1 MKIRINGVDADIQL
15 ETEKNVGDI
24 LCALDS
30 WLNGTGHRLC
40 GLKLDGEAVN
50 TGSTEACFDR
60 TFDSIDTLDIYT
72 SPILDLFAESLLHTM
87 QDIAFYEAAGFGEKS
102 LFTEQ
107 WKQTPQALLLADQS
121 PDLFDWAVK
130 TFSGEGLPPQSFR
143 ILLEERLRE
152 LRDPVDEIRRAGPLI
167 GEVCARLEEFS
178 LDVQTGK
185 DARAAETVRTFSGI
199 AEKLFRVFNVLK
211 IQGFPVEEITVENV
225 SITAYI
231 AEFSTALRELLAAYE
246 QHDMILVGDLA
257 EYEMSPRLRNIH
269 TAVLDAITRR
279 KP

>member
-15 ETEKNVGDI
+15 EKEQNVGEI

-40 GLKLDGEAVN
+40 GLTIDGEAAN
-50 TGSTEACFDR
+50 ADSMESCFGR
-60 TFDSIDTLDIYT
+60 AVDSIDTLDIST

-87 QDIAFYEAAGFGEKS
+87 EDITFYEAAGFEEKS
-102 LFTEQ
+102 LFAGQ
-107 WKQTPQALLLADQS
+107 WKQTPQALLLAEQT

-130 TFSGEGLPPQSFR
+130 TFSGEGLPPQNFR
-143 ILLEERLRE
+143 IVLDERLRE
-152 LRDPVDEIRRAGPLI
+152 LQDPAAEVMRAGPLV

-178 LDVQTGK
+178 LDIQTGK

-211 IQGFPVEEITVENV
+211 IQGFPVGEITVENV

-246 QHDMILVGDLA
+246 QRDTVLVGDLA
-257 EYEMSPRLRNIH
+257 EYEMAPRLRNLH
-269 TAVLDAITRR
+269 AAVLDAITRR
-279 KP
+279 EP